1 MSVEKISQRKGRRQI
16 TLWQINDRTSW
27 VCECAGCY
35 RTGTV
40 VICIFLRI
48 VEDTVCLVLTL
59 MIDMNNIW
67 ICFFV
72 GGSDWGTLGGAC
84 RGSTPPYPCCPKT
97 SSLHF
102 WLGIVY
108 NFDTTKILVIVVS
121 RGRGDELSV
130 AILCISILSVVIPVP
145 YLRGCCR
152 SSLSRPWWR
161 GGLQNSGCTAFL
173 SASQY
178 FNIIVWGLLECV
190 VSFFHLGHHPCPCN
204 WRVRPPLLRFDP
216 FSLLL
221 ELSSLLDL
229 AIAQYLLDPIVFNR
243 YHYLCRVLSCW
254 LK

>member
-1 MSVEKISQRKGRRQI
+1 MANQRQDLLG
-16 TLWQINDRTSW
+16 LW
-27 VCECAGCY
+27 VCWLLPNRDCRYLYLPTDSRGHSVFGPYLNDWYEQY
-35 RTGTV
+35 
-40 VICIFLRI
+40 
-48 VEDTVCLVLTL
+48 
-59 MIDMNNIW
+59 MNLL
-67 ICFFV
+67 FV
-72 GGSDWGTLGGAC
+72 GGSDWGPLGGAC
-84 RGSTPPYPCCPKT
+84 RGITPPSPCCPKT
-97 SSLHF
+97 SSLYF

-178 FNIIVWGLLECV
+178 FNIIVWGLLACV
-190 VSFFHLGHHPCPCN
+190 VCFFHLGHHPRPCN
-204 WRVRPPLLRFDP
+204 WRVRLPLFRFDP